1 MADYH
6 GNRIA
11 RKGFGTPED
20 ITSIKNVFWL
30 DPTMLA
36 TDIEY
41 SALVATIRPSRRRG
55 LRSFY

>member
-36 TDIEY
+36 TDIE
-41 SALVATIRPSRRRG
+41 
-55 LRSFY
+55 